1 MAKARRRRKRPLFTP
16 QVRWLGLVLFIAG
29 IALGVAIAVAFRGH
43 PTVRTV
49 GFSLPGVPDPL
60 NTAALEYVWADQPAP
75 LFPVPPY
82 ARHLRNVRIVL
93 DPGHVGQ
100 RDKGGTWKRGP
111 TGLREAEANLAVAF
125 YLREFLQSAGADVLM
140 TREVDRS
147 LNMDDDDDLRDRAEV
162 ANRARADLFL
172 SIHHNGS
179 DDPNANYTS
188 LFYHDS
194 PQHSNASVCAAVHIA
209 AGLQDALRLD
219 RTIDAPVLNDRLLYN
234 NGLAVLR
241 FARVPAVLS
250 EASFHSNPA
259 EEARLRDPI
268 YNRREAYGM
277 FLGLARWAQGGLP
290 RVSLVSPADGTVR
303 GGGEIVLQLDDGLR
317 SRGGWGTDRFDVQA
331 ETIRV
336 ALDGDVLPHT
346 YDAKNE
352 RLTVTI
358 PRGAK
363 PGGRMLRVDFQ
374 NAYGQHVLHPFV
386 GLDVRR

>member
-1 MAKARRRRKRPLFTP
+1 MLAAAARIAQRDTEVAKARRRRKRPFFTP

-29 IALGVAIAVAFRGH
+29 IALGAAVAVALRGH
-43 PTVRTV
+43 PIVRTV
-49 GFSLPGVPDPL
+49 SFSLPGVPDPVS
-60 NTAALEYVWADQPAP
+60 TPALDYAWSEQPAP
-75 LFPVPPY
+75 LFPIPPY
-82 ARHLRNVRIVL
+82 ARHLKNVRIVL
-93 DPGHVGQ
+93 DPGHIGQ

-111 TGLREAEANLAVAF
+111 TGLREAEANLGVAL
-125 YLREFLQSAGADVLM
+125 YLREFLQSAG
-140 TREVDRS
+140 
-147 LNMDDDDDLRDRAEV
+147 
-162 ANRARADLFL
+162 ADLFL

-179 DDPNANYTS
+179 DDLNANYSS

-209 AGLQDALRLD
+209 AGLQDALRLE
-219 RTIDAPVLNDRLLYN
+219 RVIDAPVLNDRLLYN

-241 FARVPAVLS
+241 MTRVPAVLS

-277 FLGLARWAQGGLP
+277 FLGLARWAQQGLP
-290 RVSLVSPADGTVR
+290 RVGLVSPADGDVR
-303 GGGEIVLQLDDGLR
+303 PGGEVVLQLDDGLR
-317 SRGGWGTDRFDVQA
+317 SRGGWGTDRFDVLT
-331 ETIRV
+331 ESIRV
-336 ALDGDVLPHT
+336 SLDGDTLPHN

-352 RLTVTI
+352 RLTITI

-363 PGGRMLRVDFQ
+363 PGGRTLRVDFQ
-374 NAYGQHVLHPFV
+374 NAYGQHVLHPFL